1 MYILIIT
8 SSYDQ
13 TSTYIINKY
22 FNETNFFRLNIDK
35 ISNYIINIDGAGWT
49 IIDDNNNIL
58 HNNEVKSIYYR
69 KPVYPNLEKYDTI
82 YHSLIKKDILTLIKG
97 LIETFP
103 GTVLTKPSILELCE
117 NKVNQLLYASQY
129 NIKIPKSYIGNSLL
143 KYNEFCEFKSIIKP
157 LSTAKITNGNFTEV
171 FNTNYLRKCDV
182 DISLTPVY
190 LQEYIEKLFEVRIIC
205 INDKIYSIKIQC
217 KNDLDWR
224 LDYINHKYDII
235 ECPDYIKKFCYD
247 MLIHYSLKFGAFDFI
262 VNKHGSW
269 IFLELNPN
277 GQWLWL
283 ELSLQLDISDKI
295 YKLLNT

>member
-22 FNETNFFRLNIDK
+22 FNKTNFFRLNIDK

-49 IIDDNNNIL
+49 IIDENNNKL
-58 HNNEVKSIYYR
+58 HNNEIKSIYYR
-69 KPVYPNLEKYDTI
+69 KPVFPNLENYKPI

-103 GTVLTKPSILELCE
+103 KTVLTKPSILEISE
-117 NKVNQLLYASQY
+117 NKVNQLIYASHY
-129 NIKIPKSYIGNSLL
+129 DIKIPKSYIGNSLSEY
-143 KYNEFCEFKSIIKP
+143 KKFCKFKSIIKP
-157 LSTAKITNGNFTEV
+157 LSKAKITNDNSIEV
-171 FNTNYLRKCDV
+171 FHTNYLRKCDV
-182 DISLTPVY
+182 DISLTPIY

-205 INDKIYSIKIQC
+205 INDAIYSVKIQC
-217 KNDLDWR
+217 KNELDWR
-224 LDYINHKYDII
+224 RDYINHEYEII
-235 ECPDYIKKFCYD
+235 DCPDNIKNFCHN

-262 VNKHGSW
+262 VNKQGAW

-283 ELSLQLDISDKI
+283 ELSLQLDISNQI